1 MKPPSDIY
9 LLDVYL
15 LYKEVMP
22 VCSAGLKVVELHDY
36 SRKIY
41 FPLNAITHQSSEM
54 STVENLTPLL

>member
-1 MKPPSDIY
+1 
-9 LLDVYL
+9 
-15 LYKEVMP
+15 MP